1 MAKQLRKVHLADLE
15 LGAVSGLIYTVRSQ
29 GRATEAL
36 MTDVIL
42 ATVYYRK
49 LISLDELAY
58 VLSRDERQIDEVYI
72 RKMRGEG
79 LIEGTSNAYTLTKR
93 GRQRAGDVIGHVLA
107 ISNITTLIPIS

>member
-1 MAKQLRKVHLADLE
+1 MAKELRRVHLADLE

-49 LISLDELAY
+49 IISLDELAY

-93 GRQRAGDVIGHVLA
+93 GRERAGGIISQVLT
-107 ISNITTLIPIS
+107 ISNITTLIPI